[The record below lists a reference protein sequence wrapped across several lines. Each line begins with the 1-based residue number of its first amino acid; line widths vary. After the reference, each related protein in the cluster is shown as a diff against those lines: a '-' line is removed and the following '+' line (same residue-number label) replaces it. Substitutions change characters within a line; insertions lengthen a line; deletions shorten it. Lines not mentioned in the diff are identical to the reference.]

1 MGVASTRVRQDVIR
15 LLSCP
20 DACQRGAEVNV
31 SNGESAA
38 VPGGGGLLASS
49 VWGGREQ
56 LEAQHPQ

>member
-49 VWGGREQ
+49 V
-56 LEAQHPQ
+56 